1 MENLEYID
9 LFETRQRG
17 YVGNSIVEF
26 ASHLLHYLQFPNG
39 MYWNCDEVE
48 LVLDNCKTLETI
60 SIERSMSRQDLMRSL
75 LYQRKLC
82 NIKRI
87 FLTVDT
93 DYEQY
98 TFEEYGRVFDDEV
111 QYCLCET
118 PVKEETKIMLK
129 CCNIILCSCKT
140 R

>member
-39 MYWNCDEVE
+39 MYWNCDELE
-48 LVLDNCKTLETI
+48 LVLDICKTLETI
-60 SIERSMSRQDLMRSL
+60 SIERSMSRQDLMRLL

-98 TFEEYGRVFDDEV
+98 AFE
-111 QYCLCET
+111 
-118 PVKEETKIMLK
+118 
-129 CCNIILCSCKT
+129 
-140 R
+140 

>member
-17 YVGNSIVEF
+17 YVGRSIVEF

-39 MYWNCDEVE
+39 MYWNRDEVE

-60 SIERSMSRQDLMRSL
+60 SIERSMSRHNLMRSL

-98 TFEEYGRVFDDEV
+98 AFEEYGRVFDDEV

>member
-17 YVGNSIVEF
+17 YVGKSIVEF
-26 ASHLLHYLQFPNG
+26 ASRLLHYLQFPNG
-39 MYWNCDEVE
+39 MHWNRDEVE
-48 LVLDNCKTLETI
+48 LVLDNCKTLETN
-60 SIERSMSRQDLMRSL
+60 SIERSMSRHDLMRSL

-98 TFEEYGRVFDDEV
+98 AFEEYGRVFD
-111 QYCLCET
+111 
-118 PVKEETKIMLK
+118 
-129 CCNIILCSCKT
+129 NNG
-140 R
+140 

>member
-17 YVGNSIVEF
+17 YVGRSIVEF

-39 MYWNCDEVE
+39 MYWNRDEVE
-48 LVLDNCKTLETI
+48 LVLDNCKTLLTI
-60 SIERSMSRQDLMRSL
+60 SIERSMSRHNLMRSL
-75 LYQRKLC
+75 LYQRKLS

-98 TFEEYGRVFDDEV
+98 AFEEYGRVFDDEV

-129 CCNIILCSCKT
+129 RCNIILCSCKT